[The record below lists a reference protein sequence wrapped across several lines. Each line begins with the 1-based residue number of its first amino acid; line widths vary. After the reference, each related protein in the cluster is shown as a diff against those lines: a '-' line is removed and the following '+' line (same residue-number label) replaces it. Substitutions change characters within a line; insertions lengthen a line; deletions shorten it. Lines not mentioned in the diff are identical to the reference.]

1 MANGICIFV
10 EHFDGKV
17 LPVVNELLAAAHV
30 VKKATG
36 EPISALLAGVGCDA
50 LAAQLESL
58 DLDEVYTVETGRDL
72 LFQDDAIGAV
82 IAQMLQ
88 RIEPSSVLIPA
99 SSVGK
104 SVFSRV
110 AARLGCGLTA
120 DCTELA
126 VKTRENGSFY
136 IDQRKPSFGDNV
148 MVSIVTKEQYAPQ
161 MMTIRQGVY
170 PPHPTTGGAAKVTRL
185 DGIEIPESALE
196 VIEKQPAV
204 AHGDSIMGAEIVV
217 VGGRGALE
225 GENFNLL
232 KGFADKI
239 GAAIGGTRPLADTGV
254 IPFENQ
260 IGQTGLTIRPKVC
273 ISFGVSG
280 AIQHTEGIKDTKLYI
295 AVNTDPEAPIFNTCD
310 YGVVADMQE
319 VLRQLLADR

>member
-1 MANGICIFV
+1 MAKGICIFV
-10 EHFDGKV
+10 EHFGGKV

-36 EPISALLAGVGCDA
+36 EPVSALLAGAGCDG
-50 LAAQLESL
+50 LASQLEGL
-58 DLDEVYTVETGRDL
+58 ELDEIYTVETGRDM
-72 LFQDDAIGAV
+72 LFQDDAMGTV
-82 IAQMLQ
+82 VAQMVR

-104 SVFSRV
+104 SIFSRV
-110 AARLGCGLTA
+110 AAQLGCGLTA

-126 VKTRENGSFY
+126 VKAREDGSFY

-170 PPHPTTGGAAKVTRL
+170 PPHPAANGTVKVTRL
-185 DGIEIPESALE
+185 EGIEIPSSAVE
-196 VIEKQPAV
+196 VLEKQPAV

-225 GENFNLL
+225 GENFRLL
-232 KGFADKI
+232 KEFAEKI

-260 IGQTGLTIRPKVC
+260 IGQTGLTIRPKIC

-295 AVNTDPEAPIFNTCD
+295 AVNTDPEAPIFHTCD
-310 YGVVADMQE
+310 YGVVADMQD
-319 VLRQLLADR
+319 VLRQLLA